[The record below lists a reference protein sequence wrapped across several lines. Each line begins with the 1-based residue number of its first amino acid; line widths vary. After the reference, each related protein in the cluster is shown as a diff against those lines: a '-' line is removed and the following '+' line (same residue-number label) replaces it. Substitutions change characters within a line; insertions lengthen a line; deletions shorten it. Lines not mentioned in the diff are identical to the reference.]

1 MRVGFLFFSLLSS
14 KTANFSLNLIE
25 IQHHSWSY
33 FPKNILKSQEKHHL
47 LFEKS
52 VRMSVPFVQKIHKT
66 TAYFLNESSF

>member
-25 IQHHSWSY
+25 IQHHNWSY

-52 VRMSVPFVQKIHKT
+52 VRMSVPLYKKYIKQQHIF
-66 TAYFLNESSF
+66 

>member
-1 MRVGFLFFSLLSS
+1 MRVGFCFSPFYSS

-47 LFEKS
+47 LFEKF
-52 VRMSVPFVQKIHKT
+52 VRMSVPFVQKNT
-66 TAYFLNESSF
+66 

>member
-14 KTANFSLNLIE
+14 NTANFSLNLIE
-25 IQHHSWSY
+25 IQHHSWLY

-47 LFEKS
+47 LFKKF

>member
-25 IQHHSWSY
+25 IQHHGWSY

-47 LFEKS
+47 LFEKF

-66 TAYFLNESSF
+66 TVYFLNESSF

>member
-33 FPKNILKSQEKHHL
+33 FSKNILKSLEKHHL
-47 LFEKS
+47 LFEKF